1 LADKP
6 DPRMNP
12 WRDDLAADHLR
23 GEVKAPRYARGSD
36 YQIIA
41 PITALRRASAHGA
54 MQDSQLLF
62 GEVFRVYDRHGG
74 WAWGQSQ
81 SDDYVGYVLAE
92 DLGEVQAPTHYTR
105 ALRSFIYTDADIKSR
120 PLMAV
125 SRGARLTCVARS
137 GDFFELQDGA
147 FIFADHIAPLQDWC
161 ADYIDVA
168 RDFIGAPYLWGG
180 RESLGLDCSALVQIS
195 LMQCGL
201 VCPRDS
207 DMQEHVLGRQV
218 EQAQRGDL
226 VFWKGHVGLMS
237 GDTTLL
243 HANATSMDVREEDF
257 DTVRARI
264 EKTDGPVRAIKRLG

>member
-1 LADKP
+1 MADKP

-92 DLGEVQAPTHYTR
+92 DLGEVQAPTHYAR

-180 RESLGLDCSALVQIS
+180 RESLGLDCSALVQIY